1 MKITKQNNSVLI
13 ELSQAELSAIKLMAE
28 QAIQAGVAVLDI
40 EVKDSVA
47 NEGKGPKFR
56 TPSAYS
62 TLMYCSRFLGV
73 IGDYADND
81 EVDISTFASMFIPMG
96 TAGNELDVGDVPI
109 I

>member
-1 MKITKQNNSVLI
+1 MKITKQNNSVLV

-47 NEGKGPKFR
+47 NEGKSPKFW

-81 EVDISTFASMFIPMG
+81 EVDISTFASIFEPM
-96 TAGNELDVGDVPI
+96 ALHVGECQI
-109 I
+109 E